1 MKTFRPYQPDQ
12 LLLLP
17 PNLNEWLPEDHLA
30 AFVSEAVEQFDL
42 KEIYKT
48 YERGGAGGQPP
59 YDPRMMV
66 KILLYGYCTGC
77 YSSRKIERA
86 TWEDVG
92 FRVLAANQHPDHDSI
107 ADFRKRH
114 LQALTGLFLQV
125 LKLAQKAGLVRMGH
139 VALDS
144 TLVRANASKHKAM
157 SYERMVE
164 TEARLKREIEELFKR
179 AEETDNAEDR
189 KYGKGK
195 RGDEWPEELKRRET
209 RLEKIRKAMKELEEE
224 ARQQAE
230 EESKTRTQT
239 EKTRKRKKG
248 PAAKKVAA
256 TPDPKAQKNFT
267 DADSRIMRDGNSK
280 SFEQSYK
287 AQAVVDSESQI
298 IVAAAVT
305 QENNDKKQLVPMLKK
320 TRENTKKSPKKLS
333 ADAGYFSEESVTD
346 KSIGKTELY
355 IPPRK
360 EKHGEVLPSIKGRPP
375 KDMTAAERMQRKL
388 RTQGGRSVYKQ
399 RKAIVEPVFGQI
411 KERRR
416 FRMFS
421 FRGLER
427 VEAEWN
433 LVCTAHNLMKL
444 YRSGCQLS

>member
-30 AFVSEAVEQFDL
+30 AFVNEAVEQFDL
-42 KEIYKT
+42 KEIYKS
-48 YERGGAGGQPP
+48 YDRGGAGGQPP

-77 YSSRKIERA
+77 HSSRKIERA

-114 LQALTGLFLQV
+114 LQALRGLFLQV
-125 LKLAQKAGLVRMGH
+125 LKLAQKAGLVRLGH

-157 SYERMVE
+157 SYQRMVE

-179 AEETDNAEDR
+179 AEETDKAEDR

-230 EESKTRTQT
+230 QEKAKTETQA
-239 EKTRKRKKG
+239 EKTGKG
-248 PAAKKVAA
+248 KTGTKAKKAA
-256 TPDPKAQKNFT
+256 GTPDPKAQKNFT

-287 AQAVVDSESQI
+287 AQAVVDSENQI

-333 ADAGYFSEESVTD
+333 ADAGYFSDESVTH

-355 IPPRK
+355 IPPKKRGMARF
-360 EKHGEVLPSIKGRPP
+360 HQQLKGVHP
-375 KDMTAAERMQRKL
+375 KT
-388 RTQGGRSVYKQ
+388 
-399 RKAIVEPVFGQI
+399 
-411 KERRR
+411 
-416 FRMFS
+416 
-421 FRGLER
+421 
-427 VEAEWN
+427 
-433 LVCTAHNLMKL
+433 
-444 YRSGCQLS
+444 